1 MKYGGTRD
9 DMNEIVGTQPEGA
22 GTVAQELPM
31 FRIRNLR
38 KRFGSLE
45 VLKGIDLD
53 VRRGEVLVVIGP
65 SGSGK
70 STLLRCLNFLEE
82 YDEGEVHFDGELV
95 GYRLSTRGRRERD
108 SERNIA
114 KMRAHMGMVFQ
125 HFHLWPHKTVID
137 NVVEG
142 LVVVKKVK
150 RKVALEIGVKLLA
163 RVGLGEKAN
172 VYPGTLSGG
181 QMQRAAIARAL
192 AMKPKAML
200 FDEPTSSLDPELVG
214 EVLEVM
220 SSLARKDDTGHHG
233 TTMIVVTHEMGF
245 AREVADVVVMMDQGV
260 VVESGPPD
268 QVLRNPLH
276 SRTRAF
282 ISKVLH

>member
-1 MKYGGTRD
+1 MNDLTFGEILSGGAPTS
-9 DMNEIVGTQPEGA
+9 G
-22 GTVAQELPM
+22 ELPM

-38 KRFGSLE
+38 KRFGALE
-45 VLKGIDLD
+45 VLKGVDLD
-53 VRRGEVLVVIGP
+53 VRRGEVMVVIGP

-82 YDEGEVHFDGELV
+82 YDEGEVYFDGELV
-95 GYRLSTRGRRERD
+95 GYHIGKRGERLRDNER
-108 SERNIA
+108 SIA
-114 KMRAHMGMVFQ
+114 GVRAHMGMVFQ
-125 HFHLWPHKTVID
+125 HFHLWPHKTVVD
-137 NVVEG
+137 NVIEG
-142 LVVVKKVK
+142 LVVVKRVK
-150 RKVALEIGVKLLA
+150 RATALEVGVELLR
-163 RVGLGEKAN
+163 RVGLGEKAD

-192 AMKPKAML
+192 AMEPKAML

-220 SSLARKDDTGHHG
+220 MSLASKGGAGGRG

-245 AREVADVVVMMDQGV
+245 ARSVADSVVMMDGGV
-260 VVESGPPD
+260 VVESGPPA
-268 QVLRNPLH
+268 QVLHNPLH
-276 SRTRAF
+276 PRTRQF